1 MKARMKNEDQNGA
14 KDEHIESVE
23 TILEKKPE
31 AIEAAPLAYDMDS
44 GTLLNNR
51 EELASVM
58 RQGSNKKFIGICF

>member
-31 AIEAAPLAYDMDS
+31 GRVRTKSL
-44 GTLLNNR
+44 
-51 EELASVM
+51 
-58 RQGSNKKFIGICF
+58 